1 MAKKDKIPVIVMRQ
15 VIKMR
20 SDEYHNYSYR
30 EIAEHVKNEFG
41 IEVTPQALGYLY
53 RKNKDNFINQFDS
66 NSETEN
72 SKQIKENQS
81 DVSNTKFQEFKK
93 IETRNKD
100 KAKEFV
106 EFDDDEFN
114 SMLKGE

>member
-1 MAKKDKIPVIVMRQ
+1 MAEKDKVPVVAIRQIV
-15 VIKMR
+15 KMR

-30 EIAEHVKNEFG
+30 AIAEQLKSEFG
-41 IEVTPQALGYLY
+41 IEVTPQAIGYLY
-53 RKNKDNFINQFDS
+53 RKHKDNFINQSDS
-66 NSETEN
+66 NSEN
-72 SKQIKENQS
+72 SKQIKGDKSN
-81 DVSNTKFQEFKK
+81 VSNTKFQEFKK
-93 IETRNKD
+93 IETRNQD